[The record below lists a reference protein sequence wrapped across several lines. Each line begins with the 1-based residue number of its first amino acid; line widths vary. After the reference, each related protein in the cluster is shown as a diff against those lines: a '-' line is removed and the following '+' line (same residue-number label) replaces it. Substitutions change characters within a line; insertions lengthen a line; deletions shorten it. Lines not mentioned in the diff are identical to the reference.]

1 MSHIDYFAHEWW
13 TSAVAY
19 LVSSV
24 GALLGLLLTARARD
38 STGRARA
45 AWLVGGALSTGWTG
59 VWVMHFIAMMGFR
72 VPGTRVRYD
81 LPLTA
86 ASAVFAIV
94 VVGTGLSLAARS
106 GERPALAW
114 AGVVVGLGIAGMH
127 YLGMASMNMN
137 ADVFYD
143 PVIVVLSVFVA
154 MAAATAALRCVRR
167 TGPAAAVAGALVLG
181 VAVSG
186 VHHTGMFAL
195 RVRVRPM
202 GGEPPGAE
210 AIDLLPPVVVAI
222 SVVTF
227 ALLLAVLLAPG
238 HARPEPPAYG

>member
-1 MSHIDYFAHEWW
+1 M
-13 TSAVAY
+13 VAY

-24 GALLGLLLTARARD
+24 GALLGLLLIARARD

-45 AWLVGGALSTGWTG
+45 AWLVGGSLSTGWTG

-72 VPGTRVRYD
+72 VSGTRVRYD
-81 LPLTA
+81 LPLTS
-86 ASAVFAIV
+86 ASAAFAIV
-94 VVGTGLSLAARS
+94 VVGTGLSLAARG
-106 GERPALAW
+106 GEGPALAG
-114 AGVVVGLGIAGMH
+114 AGLLTGLGIAGMH
-127 YLGMASMNMN
+127 YLGMAAMNMN
-137 ADVFYD
+137 ADVSYD
-143 PVIVVLSVFVA
+143 PVIVALSVLIAVT
-154 MAAATAALRCVRR
+154 AATAALRYVRR
-167 TGPAAAVAGALVLG
+167 TGPAAAVAGALILG

-186 VHHTGMFAL
+186 VHHTGMFAM
-195 RVRVRPM
+195 RVRVRPA

-238 HARPEPPAYG
+238 HAVRQAGPEPPVGG